1 MKTVLLHPVLAAAF
15 YLSACH
21 SSSGSLRKPGKDTL
35 VVDVNNPSIPP
46 PKHNPEF
53 REQVKK
59 EPVAEYSE
67 KTGNIA
73 GNFSVRLYETAK
85 TMSYRV
91 DVEWE
96 GLPGSDTVKLPDIGS
111 EPHPVLQKG
120 ADKSSCVI
128 GFLDNDKVFRELKLV
143 HAKGD
148 LLKISTLRH
157 WVVTDHYRLV
167 SQ

>member
-21 SSSGSLRKPGKDTL
+21 SSSGDLRQPGKDTG
-35 VVDVNNPSIPP
+35 D
-46 PKHNPEF
+46 
-53 REQVKK
+53 
-59 EPVAEYSE
+59 
-67 KTGNIA
+67 
-73 GNFSVRLYETAK
+73 FSVRLYETAK

-91 DVEWE
+91 AVEWE
-96 GLPGSDTVKLPDIGS
+96 GLPASDTIKLPDIGS

-128 GFLDNDKVFRELKLV
+128 GFLDNDKVFREIKLV
-143 HAKGD
+143 NAKGD
-148 LLKISTLRH
+148 QLKISTLKH